1 MIQNSNDSKAV
12 PYQKLLIT
20 IDLFNQILLISPNL
34 VNQIKFYASLV

>member
-1 MIQNSNDSKAV
+1 MSQNYNDSKDV